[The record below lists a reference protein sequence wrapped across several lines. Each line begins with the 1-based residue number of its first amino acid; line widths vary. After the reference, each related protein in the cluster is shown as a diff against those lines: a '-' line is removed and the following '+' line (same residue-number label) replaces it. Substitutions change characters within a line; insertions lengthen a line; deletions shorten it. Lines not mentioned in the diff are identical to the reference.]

1 MSIKYKDFY
10 MKKIIIL
17 FLVFSFY
24 GFSQKQYNFDHY
36 AIYIGR
42 NEINNCGYKLLT
54 FGNSKD
60 HGYILE
66 FGINCK
72 DEVTS
77 IYLRLENLN
86 KFIIFYNDP
95 FPFKDFNP
103 EIHLKSPYSRDLY
116 RIIKNYETTF
126 DKQEINNLLE
136 TTTTFSIYKNSKK
149 KKINYKIEV
158 ISFVSDKVLNQK
170 FFFAHGSRFIKC
182 NKINFSPNAIKS
194 YKMIKDDKVLE
205 SLELVEL
212 DKTTFSINY
221 KE

>member
-1 MSIKYKDFY
+1 

-24 GFSQKQYNFDHY
+24 GFSQKQYNFDHF
-36 AIYIGR
+36 AIYKGK
-42 NEINNCGYKLLT
+42 NGFNNSEYKLLT

-66 FGINCK
+66 FGINSK
-72 DEVTS
+72 DLVTS

-86 KFIIFYNDP
+86 KFIVFYNDP
-95 FPFKDFNP
+95 FLFKDFNP

-158 ISFVSDKVLNQK
+158 ISFVSDKVLNPN
-170 FFFAHGSRFIKC
+170 FFFAHGSRFINC
-182 NKINFSPNAIKS
+182 NNISFSPNAIKS
-194 YKMIKDDKVLE
+194 YKMIKDEKVLE